1 METRAG
7 VEEDCSLLISG
18 RPAEGHETPIAV
30 LNKYTGIEIARAHV
44 PDSSQIRMTVT
55 AAHRAWRAGVPSN
68 AERAAILDRTA
79 TLVEGSSSEF
89 VRLLRLEAGFP
100 SADGVAEVNRCV
112 QTLRL
117 SAMAA
122 RELAGHMVPVSGS
135 PGHEG
140 KLGFTL
146 RVPLGVVL
154 AITPFNSPLNTVTH
168 KLAPAFAAGNA
179 VILKPSSETPLT
191 AGKFANLL
199 IEAGTPSGFLSV
211 LHGGAGTVQQLLRQP
226 EIRYIAFTGSTE
238 TGRAIQAA
246 AGLRRTQMELGSIA
260 FTILCADADVDRA
273 LPKIVTAAYR
283 KAGQVCTSVQILL
296 IHRSLREVVE
306 SRLRDMVAA
315 VPYGDPSSANTVTGP
330 VINERA
336 AARINR
342 SIEAALRAGA
352 VGLAGAERVG
362 NVIPPTLLTHVDDSM
377 DVVSQEI
384 FGPVMSLRYFD
395 ELRQAIAQV
404 NSTPY
409 GLATGIFTNRVD
421 QAFEALRGLEVGS
434 VYVNETS
441 SSRVDSMP
449 YGGTKDSGFGR
460 EGPRYAVAEMSEEK
474 MVVFS
479 SVGL

>member
-1 METRAG
+1 M
-7 VEEDCSLLISG
+7 
-18 RPAEGHETPIAV
+18 
-30 LNKYTGIEIARAHV
+30 
-44 PDSSQIRMTVT
+44 
-55 AAHRAWRAGVPSN
+55 
-68 AERAAILDRTA
+68 
-79 TLVEGSSSEF
+79 
-89 VRLLRLEAGFP
+89 
-100 SADGVAEVNRCV
+100 
-112 QTLRL
+112 
-117 SAMAA
+117 
-122 RELAGHMVPVSGS
+122 
-135 PGHEG
+135 
-140 KLGFTL
+140 
-146 RVPLGVVL
+146 
-154 AITPFNSPLNTVTH
+154 
-168 KLAPAFAAGNA
+168 
-179 VILKPSSETPLT
+179 
-191 AGKFANLL
+191 
-199 IEAGTPSGFLSV
+199 
-211 LHGGAGTVQQLLRQP
+211 
-226 EIRYIAFTGSTE
+226 
-238 TGRAIQAA
+238 
-246 AGLRRTQMELGSIA
+246 
-260 FTILCADADVDRA
+260 
-273 LPKIVTAAYR
+273 
-283 KAGQVCTSVQILL
+283 
-296 IHRSLREVVE
+296 VE

-315 VPYGDPSSANTVTGP
+315 VPYGDPSRANTVTGP

-377 DVVSQEI
+377 DVVSREI

-404 NSTPY
+404 NGTPY

-479 SVGL
+479 NVGL